1 MKRKQIQE
9 ELENI
14 EASRNSLEES
24 YHPRFKVLDNRENEP
39 QEEFKAIALL
49 QQKKINRLY
58 C

>member
-14 EASRNSLEES
+14 AASHNSLEES

-39 QEEFKAIALL
+39 KEEFKAIAPA
-49 QQKKINRLY
+49 KKDK
-58 C
+58 